1 MPLAFSLKANAL
13 CTLDM
18 GNGLD
23 AAFQREPDTRSM
35 ADQRPALLSGHTA
48 ELPGPAPQVPLPH
61 ADHPG
66 DAQLGE
72 VSRLEQG
79 HEHTAQ
85 DGHRVPRVGR
95 HDLGGSEETFR
106 NTSWVNMT
114 RLVTQHKIWEEVMSQ
129 VFRKTCGLK

>member
-1 MPLAFSLKANAL
+1 MHTRHGERFG
-13 CTLDM
+13 CTVSE
-18 GNGLD
+18 GTQYQEHG
-23 AAFQREPDTRSM
+23 
-35 ADQRPALLSGHTA
+35 RPALLSGHTA
-48 ELPGPAPQVPLPH
+48 ELPGSAPQVPLPH

-95 HDLGGSEETFR
+95 HDLGGSDETFR
-106 NTSWVNMT
+106 NMLWVNMT
-114 RLVTQHKIWEEVMSQ
+114 RLVTQHEIWEEVMSQ
-129 VFRKTCGLK
+129 VFKKCVG